1 MQQME
6 SDALQP
12 ILFFF
17 TSWIM
22 YIQRSLCLCLDRIY
36 FGVVLTMGFY
46 QFDLGQGKTWRCS
59 RLSPN
64 TIIPERGNKKYSEE
78 LIVMINVTH
87 MQLYLQSSKTV
98 IKRALSMA
106 LANQI

>member
-12 ILFFF
+12 IFFFF

-36 FGVVLTMGFY
+36 FGVVLTMDFISLIWDKVKSEGVPGWAQTQLF
-46 QFDLGQGKTWRCS
+46 L
-59 RLSPN
+59 N
-64 TIIPERGNKKYSEE
+64 TA
-78 LIVMINVTH
+78 
-87 MQLYLQSSKTV
+87 
-98 IKRALSMA
+98 IKNTQKS
-106 LANQI
+106 